1 MELNRKKNMQ
11 MLGVIRSHLWVKK
24 ISLQNTVRTLCIHF
38 YINSERKTWKHTPKF
53 SNNGVERPGLG
64 AIEELELC
72 FVTVGVFPSLSLY
85 CCCCSVAK
93 LCLTL
98 CEPMDYSLR
107 GSPILHHL
115 LEFAQ
120 THVHRVSDA
129 IQPSHPLL
137 PPSPPALNLS
147 QHQSLVQ

>member
-1 MELNRKKNMQ
+1 

-24 ISLQNTVRTLCIHF
+24 SACRILYVLHVSIFISTL
-38 YINSERKTWKHTPKF
+38 R
-53 SNNGVERPGLG
+53 ERPGNIHPSSQIMEWRDQDWG

-93 LCLTL
+93 LCLTP
-98 CEPMDYSLR
+98 CEPVNCSLR
-107 GSPILHHL
+107 GSPVLHHL

-120 THVHRVSDA
+120 PHVHRVGDA

-137 PPSPPALNLS
+137 PPSPPALSLS